1 MKNTLTAFGLGLF
14 LLGSS
19 FVPVLAQAETSTSS
33 DVSKLESLLQ
43 QIKELQDE
51 IAALINKQSDLQ
63 KELKETVA
71 LARELRSGMSSDDVK
86 ALQEILAADPEIYPE
101 GLITGYYGPL
111 TEKAVLKFQKKYGL
125 EQVGFVG
132 PKTLKKLNDL
142 LDDDDFTCK
151 AWGKL
156 IAPGQQK
163 KIGGH
168 LIDVSGCTNV
178 PGGIA
183 KKLQGWWWKN
193 GTSTATSSDT
203 TAPIFKNIEIDDV
216 SDDGAKIAW
225 ETNEKASGVV
235 WYDDDSNVDLDP
247 DMKESAST
255 FSTSHEISL
264 EGLEN
269 DTDYYFV
276 IVAKDKAG
284 NTATSSVKHFT
295 TGATPTDT
303 SAPDF
308 EDIDVNDI
316 STSSAE
322 VAWET
327 DEDARGIVWYDDD
340 SSVDLNP
347 DMKESVTSFDDN
359 HSVLLE
365 SLATSTDYYFII
377 VSEDE
382 AGNTATSS
390 VTHFKTLAD

>member
-1 MKNTLTAFGLGLF
+1 MKNKLAALGFGF
-14 LLGSS
+14 LLAVS
-19 FVPVLAQAETSTSS
+19 FVPVFARAETSTSS
-33 DVSKLESLLQ
+33 DVSKLENLLQ
-43 QIKELQDE
+43 QIKDLQDE
-51 IAALINKQSDLQ
+51 IAALMNKQSNLQ
-63 KELKETVA
+63 KELRETVA
-71 LARELRSGMSSDDVK
+71 LARELRLGMSSDDVK

-111 TEKAVLKFQKKYGL
+111 TERAVLKFQKKYGL

-156 IAPGQQK
+156 IAPGQKK

-168 LIDVSGCTNV
+168 MIDISGCSNV

-183 KKLQGWWWKN
+183 KKFNGWWDDDDDDDDD
-193 GTSTATSSDT
+193 ADT
-203 TAPIFKNIEIDDV
+203 TAPTFKEIDVDDV

-225 ETNEKASGVV
+225 ETNEKASGIV
-235 WYDDDSNVDLDP
+235 WYDDDSNIDLDP
-247 DMKESAST
+247 DMKESVST
-255 FSTSHEISL
+255 FRTSHEISL
-264 EGLEN
+264 DGLEQ
-269 DTDYYFV
+269 DTEYFFV

-295 TGATPTDT
+295 TGDEPSDT

-327 DEDARGIVWYDDD
+327 DEDAKGTVWYDND
-340 SSVDLNP
+340 SNIDLDP
-347 DMKESVTSFDDN
+347 DMKESVASFDSE

-365 SLATSTDYYFII
+365 GLATSTDYYFII
-377 VSEDE
+377 VAEDAE
-382 AGNTATSS
+382 GNTATSS
-390 VTHFKTLAD
+390 ATHFKTTAD